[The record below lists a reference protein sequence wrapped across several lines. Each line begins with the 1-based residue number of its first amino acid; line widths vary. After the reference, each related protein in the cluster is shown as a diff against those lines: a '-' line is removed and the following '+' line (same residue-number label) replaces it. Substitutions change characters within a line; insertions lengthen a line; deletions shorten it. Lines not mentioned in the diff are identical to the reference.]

1 MNTCQGVFPLS
12 HFFFSPFCQLNFLL
26 GFYHFFLIRNYKGL
40 ENLSLFL
47 QVSTRG
53 MSLLLLPHADV
64 RSTSSFLP
72 VVSHN
77 SEKDYLK
84 AARAFHLQE
93 RYYTTP
99 NKLYRWTSTMSRNI
113 FEKSNRLSTTCSMIY
128 MQNSSE
134 LKEIPLLSVCK
145 ISWLSPYRLLGLQ
158 YIEEHSYP
166 RKWVFQVVPKNE

>member
-1 MNTCQGVFPLS
+1 MYAECLCTTGLLFPLRRSKVEDGRHFKKQGWERGREFSLQVLMNTCQGVFPLS

-40 ENLSLFL
+40 ENLSLLL

-99 NKLYRWTSTMSRNI
+99 NKLYR
-113 FEKSNRLSTTCSMIY
+113 
-128 MQNSSE
+128 
-134 LKEIPLLSVCK
+134 
-145 ISWLSPYRLLGLQ
+145 
-158 YIEEHSYP
+158 
-166 RKWVFQVVPKNE
+166 